1 MKETSLKAGNFTV
14 YVEKAT
20 EFSPGLRF
28 SVGCS
33 RIVSQV
39 CQIQKLDWALGQ
51 WGTSSPVSPTSYVIS
66 VGHEGDQFES
76 WKIYYICRKGH

>member
-1 MKETSLKAGNFTV
+1 MKETSLKAGKFTI

-39 CQIQKLDWALGQ
+39 CQIQKLDWVLAI
-51 WGTSSPVSPTSYVIS
+51 SKDDVMMSYYFLLF
-66 VGHEGDQFES
+66 FELES
-76 WKIYYICRKGH
+76 LVKC